1 MTTLFSILRRK
12 SESVAV
18 STQRTRP
25 ISLHRAFVET
35 GDERCPIAGIWS
47 RISTPDTSPDEPEIA
62 RAAMRRLLP
71 WRASHLLFK
80 EIRYSTT

>member
-1 MTTLFSILRRK
+1 MIRLFSFNRCKPQTNTAVRRTP
-12 SESVAV
+12 EI
-18 STQRTRP
+18 TRT
-25 ISLHRAFVET
+25 FVET